1 MPPINLLDLLG
12 MSAKQ
17 ELRDYIDELSDDE
30 ALSLWQ
36 RIQCE
41 DLEPVAPLSDEDR
54 AAIERGLA
62 DVAAGRVY
70 TFREVRQHLGLE
82 D

>member
-1 MPPINLLDLLG
+1 

-17 ELRDYIDELSDDE
+17 ELRHYIDELSDDE

-41 DLEPVAPLSDEDR
+41 ASEPIPPLTDADR
-54 AAIERGLA
+54 ASIERGLA
-62 DVAAGRVY
+62 QLKAGRGIPHA
-70 TFREVRQHLGLE
+70 EVLRKLGIAE
-82 D
+82 

>member
-1 MPPINLLDLLG
+1 

-54 AAIERGLA
+54 AAVERGLRDIA
-62 DVAAGRVY
+62 EGR
-70 TFREVRQHLGLE
+70 TFSLEEVERELGLRA
-82 D
+82 

>member
-1 MPPINLLDLLG
+1 VT
-12 MSAKQ
+12 AK
-17 ELRDYIDELSDDE
+17 EALRDYIDELSDEE

-41 DLEPVAPLSDEDR
+41 ESEPPAPLTEGER

-62 DVAAGRVY
+62 DTHAGR
-70 TFREVRQHLGLE
+70 TFSLE
-82 D
+82 DVESELGIAR